1 MITFILL
8 FFFAVIGITF
18 AIVAYSA
25 GQRRRKEQ
33 SGVATAREQQTTHPR
48 ATPPNV

>member
-18 AIVAYSA
+18 ALVAYYAS
-25 GQRRRKEQ
+25 QRRRAGQ
-33 SGVATAREQQTTHPR
+33 SGIAASHEQQTTHPR
-48 ATPPNV
+48 ATPPTE